1 MSSLICHKCQVRFRS
16 DPAKVHL
23 IELKGSPPSL
33 SVPHPSDEDTK
44 EGMSQAER
52 SDSWRGRPFAIWVAN
67 IHECPGCGFKIVK
80 IRDRRPLRTIIDK
93 DFAEVLAQVQN
104 ESNKTIVYT
113 GADG

>member
-1 MSSLICHKCQVRFRS
+1 MAMEICHKCQVRFRS

-23 IELKGSPPSL
+23 VELRGSAEQPL
-33 SVPHPSDEDTK
+33 SAK
-44 EGMSQAER
+44 
-52 SDSWRGRPFAIWVAN
+52 PFCIWIVG

-104 ESNKTIVYT
+104 EPNKTIVYT
-113 GADG
+113 GAEG